1 MKRLLATLVASTL
14 LSQVANAGE
23 LTLFEHHGLR
33 GNQVTLHGDAPN
45 LRDGGFNDKASSLIV
60 RSGTWEVCEHKDF
73 GGYCAL
79 FRRGEY
85 PDLERFNNNI
95 SSAREVQGRRGW
107 RDRDRDHYGDGRRD
121 DRPDGWREGEEE
133 RIGHEGWRGG
143 GERRGEAVQLFAG
156 ARFEGR
162 TVDVDGDVRTL
173 RDADFNDRAGSL
185 VVRRGTWEVCEHAD
199 YGGQCVVF
207 GPGRYPFL
215 EGMNDRI
222 SSLRRVR

>member
-1 MKRLLATLVASTL
+1 MKRLFATLVASTL
-14 LSQVANAGE
+14 LFQVAQAGE

-45 LRDGGFNDKASSLIV
+45 FRDGGFNDKASSMIV

-73 GGYCAL
+73 GGYCAV

-95 SSAREVQGRRGW
+95 SSAREVQMRGGW
-107 RDRDRDHYGDGRRD
+107 RDRDGDGRRD
-121 DRPDGWREGEEE
+121 GHPDGWREGEEE
-133 RIGHEGWRGG
+133 RIGHERWRGG
-143 GERRGEAVQLFAG
+143 EERRGEAVQLFEG
-156 ARFEGR
+156 QRFEGR

-185 VVRRGTWEVCEHAD
+185 VIRRGTWEVCEHAD
-199 YGGQCVVF
+199 YRGQCAVF

-215 EGMNDRI
+215 EGMNNRI

>member
-1 MKRLLATLVASTL
+1 MKRLFATLVASTL
-14 LSQVANAGE
+14 LFQVAQAGE

-45 LRDGGFNDKASSLIV
+45 FRDMGFNDKASSMIV
-60 RSGTWEVCEHKDF
+60 RSGAWEVCEHKDF
-73 GGYCAL
+73 GGYCAV

-95 SSAREVQGRRGW
+95 SSAREVQVQGGRGW
-107 RDRDRDHYGDGRRD
+107 RDRDGDGRR
-121 DRPDGWREGEEE
+121 DGWREGEEE

-143 GERRGEAVQLFAG
+143 EERRGEAVQLFAG

-185 VVRRGTWEVCEHAD
+185 VIRRGTWELCEHAD
-199 YGGQCVVF
+199 FRGQCAVF

-215 EGMNDRI
+215 EGMNNRI

>member
-1 MKRLLATLVASTL
+1 MKRLFATLVASTL
-14 LSQVANAGE
+14 LIHVAHAGE

-33 GNQVTLHGDAPN
+33 GDQLTLQGDAPN
-45 LRDGGFNDKASSLIV
+45 FRDIGFNDKASSMIV

-73 GGYCAL
+73 GGYCAV

-95 SSAREVQGRRGW
+95 SSAREVQMRGGR
-107 RDRDRDHYGDGRRD
+107 RDRDGDG
-121 DRPDGWREGEEE
+121 RPDGWREGEGE
-133 RIGHEGWRGG
+133 RGGWRGG
-143 GERRGEAVQLFAG
+143 EGERSGGWRGGEERRGEAVQLFAG
-156 ARFEGR
+156 QRFEGS
-162 TVDVDGDVRTL
+162 TLGIDGDVRTL

-185 VVRRGTWEVCEHAD
+185 FVRYGTWEVCEHAD
-199 YGGQCVVF
+199 YRGQCVVF

-215 EGMNDRI
+215 EGMNNRI